1 MGPFALV
8 VGAVATTAAGA
19 VMGAVNAKKMAKK
32 RTKAYETAAALMK
45 DATEKYSGHNADTKM
60 RAEGEKQGNIM
71 NNLTQN
77 RGALESDLA
86 MQNAL
91 GAAERAQAQDSTME
105 GINLGRENAAKD
117 LSARYNA
124 AASQA
129 NMYLQNAEVESRVA
143 QQNWQNMVGGVT
155 AATNAAKNLGV
166 SDWIGDKVN
175 GTSDERM
182 KEPPSEDKSDLPE
195 AKAEDAL
202 RQIESVEYEYKDP
215 NYPGC
220 DDEQHVGFTAQSLE
234 KGVFKDAVKKDGN
247 GIRHIDQWKLQESIM
262 SGISA
267 LQKELDQL
275 EGQSKKNS
283 K

>member
-1 MGPFALV
+1 MGFGLV
-8 VGAVATTAAGA
+8 IGAVASTAAGA
-19 VMGAVNAKKMAKK
+19 IMGAANAKKMAKK

-60 RAEGEKQGNIM
+60 RAEGEKQGDIM

-77 RGALESDLA
+77 RGALESDLS

-91 GAAERAQAQDSTME
+91 LAADRAQAQDSTMD

-129 NMYLQNAEVESRVA
+129 NMYLQNAEIENAVEQQKYQNLMNGAVVA
-143 QQNWQNMVGGVT
+143 GK
-155 AATNAAKNLGV
+155 AAKDLGV
-166 SDWIGDKVN
+166 GDWVKDKAG

-182 KEPPSEDKSDLPE
+182 KESPKEEESNLPE

-234 KGVFKDAVKKDGN
+234 KGAFKDAVKKDGN

-267 LQKELDQL
+267 LQKELDEL
-275 EGQSKKNS
+275 EGNQSKNKS